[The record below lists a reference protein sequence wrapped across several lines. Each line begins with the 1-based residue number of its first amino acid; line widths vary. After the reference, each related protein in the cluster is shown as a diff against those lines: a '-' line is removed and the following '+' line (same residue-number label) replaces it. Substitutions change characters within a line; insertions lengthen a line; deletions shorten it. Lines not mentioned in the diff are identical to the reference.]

1 MKKKKTLII
10 IGIIVVMAASAVVL
24 YVNSRVT
31 NTKPP
36 VVTAPQ
42 TASVAITEDGIS
54 PGTLKIKE
62 GTVVIWTSVDVGQHR
77 IAADPYPTHTS
88 YPELDSKTTFGNNG
102 TYRFTFNTAGTYHYH
117 DEQNP
122 QRTGVIIVE
131 K

>member
-1 MKKKKTLII
+1 MNKKKTLIT
-10 IGIIVVMAASAVVL
+10 IGIVLIVLASAVAL
-24 YVNSRVT
+24 YVNSRAT
-31 NTKPP
+31 NSKPP
-36 VVTAPQ
+36 TVTAPQ

-77 IAADPYPTHTS
+77 IAADPYPTHSS
-88 YPELDSKTTFGNNG
+88 YPELDSKTTFGTNG
-102 TYRFTFNTAGTYHYH
+102 TYRFTFNKAGTYNYH